1 MAVHLDTGLS
11 TSKFSVK
18 KVDAFHRWAAGRS
31 FYMFASSAES
41 RARRTDWEYT
51 PTGWFWN
58 RKFGMKFYSG
68 IAAAEYR
75 RRLEQE
81 ERDHASFENIQKA
94 Y

>member
-1 MAVHLDTGLS
+1 
-11 TSKFSVK
+11 
-18 KVDAFHRWAAGRS
+18 
-31 FYMFASSAES
+31 
-41 RARRTDWEYT
+41 
-51 PTGWFWN
+51 
-58 RKFGMKFYSG
+58 MKFYSG